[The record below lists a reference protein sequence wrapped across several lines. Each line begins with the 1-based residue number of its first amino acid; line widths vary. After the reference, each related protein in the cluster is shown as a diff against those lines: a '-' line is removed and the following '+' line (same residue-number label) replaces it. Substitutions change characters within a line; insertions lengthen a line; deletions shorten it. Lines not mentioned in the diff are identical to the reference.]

1 MSWIV
6 VVAFRSVEDAR
17 ATLSLHRVSLV
28 ASTAVIA
35 GLVLAIGFGIWL
47 AILRV
52 AFHPWDA
59 WVIAAIVLWCVATA
73 LIVRSFAEYA
83 KPVKKARALIA
94 AGGTWPE
101 RRAHGAE
108 PDVDRALAASRGV
121 GGDRGHRHR
130 HDL

>member
-1 MSWIV
+1 M
-6 VVAFRSVEDAR
+6 
-17 ATLSLHRVSLV
+17 V
-28 ASTAVIA
+28 ASAAVVA

-52 AFHPWDA
+52 AFHPWDG
-59 WVIAAIVLWCVATA
+59 WVVAAIVLWCVATA
-73 LIVRSFAEYA
+73 LIVRSFVEYA

-94 AGGTWPE
+94 AGE
-101 RRAHGAE
+101 SGANAE
-108 PDVDRALAASRGV
+108 LQGVESDVDWALAARCGV